1 MRLNPFILALSIAV
15 SAVCLAPLGLAQ
27 SIFGTILGTV
37 TDPTGAVVPNA
48 VITVTNQGESISHEV
63 RSDAQGNYQAEN
75 MKAGLYTVSAVATG
89 FKDTVLTD
97 VRLDARQTVRADMK
111 LTMGSAQEKV
121 TVEANAELVNTE
133 TQVVSA
139 SVTGTEVLGLP
150 ANYRGAGS
158 TSPYALLAFLPGVTG
173 DESGAI
179 SVQGTG
185 TNQAEYSVD
194 GISTNNIRFAG
205 PQTEM
210 FPSAE
215 SISEMK
221 VQGSGGG
228 AEYGNP
234 ADITTTSKSGTNV
247 FHGSAF
253 EYFQNAALDATRFA
267 DPLPTTPKAAKSAN
281 TFGGSIGGPLFGKHT
296 FFFGDFEGMRYR
308 SQTLRQETVPNQA
321 MRNGDFSGFL
331 GGQLANCGSTGNLP
345 CFDALNRPV
354 FQNEVYDPNTTRMVT
369 VTCPAGGTPPC
380 TAPVRDGFGFDP
392 VTGLP
397 IAGQANIIAN
407 LAGRIDS
414 RAAAILPFYPL
425 PIQGG
430 VDNFDSNN
438 HTVNVPNP
446 ILSDQFDIRI
456 DHAINTKQNV
466 FGRWTYKNI
475 RSVSPSGLLLP
486 AEQDFEHDNQ
496 IVIAHNYAITP
507 NLVNELRGGISSGQ
521 HGGTFPIDGPAFMQK
536 LGLNSQQLGPFPQGG
551 FPDFV
556 FEPRG
561 GIDAIVH
568 TRPDPQLSHNFQINE
583 NLTWTKGKHTM
594 KFGFDLRK
602 LHLVTAW
609 YSGSSPADDYG
620 DFFFNGQYSGN
631 NVADFLLGLPY
642 YTYVTHTPP
651 RNIDGGTTHIY
662 GYASD
667 TIRATQ
673 KLTLDLGVRVSRLPP
688 FYDPINLTNFD
699 PSVAGT
705 GRVIIS
711 SDPRSLAATQPLW
724 AEAVNACNTPNNVN
738 PNPGPAPCTPFLT
751 SKQAG
756 WPKGLRNTYTDWAP
770 RVGFAYRPFADN
782 KTVIRGGIGIYD
794 VTTLGAVFFSVAG
807 IHDGFQGNFSNG
819 SICDPNSPPGK
830 CLPNPNFF
838 RFPDVQNPG
847 ALQLRTQSF
856 FTANRLDKKDP
867 YSIQWNLSVERVLHG
882 NTALRVS
889 YIANRG
895 DQLTWSPNLNQPLPS
910 ADPNGNPNPI
920 PYPVWNKVRIRT
932 SGAIS
937 TYESM
942 QAELMHKYSH
952 GLTFQSTWTWARNLA
967 DTESWPRSSFSGE
980 ITGDAM
986 NQYNLRGD
994 YGNVGGTRKHRWI
1007 TTMVDELP
1015 IGKGRFFLGNAHGVL
1030 NGIVGGWRLSTI
1042 FLAQSGPFDTPFLQ
1056 FDSSGNSNNRNA
1068 QGNGFNRPDLAG
1080 NPNNVHHTRAQWWNL
1095 NTFACPGGVPGQDFG
1110 PGTVELSCS
1119 KAKNLIG
1126 RFGNA
1131 GVGSLVGPKTFN
1143 LSLGLG
1149 KSFRITERVA
1159 LRFESSFTNLPNH
1172 PNFDDPRNNLSEDT
1186 TTFTKGTFGRVLASR
1201 GGDAGGNRVGQLALR
1216 IEF

>member
-1 MRLNPFILALSIAV
+1 M
-15 SAVCLAPLGLAQ
+15 
-27 SIFGTILGTV
+27 
-37 TDPTGAVVPNA
+37 
-48 VITVTNQGESISHEV
+48 
-63 RSDAQGNYQAEN
+63 
-75 MKAGLYTVSAVATG
+75 ATG
-89 FKDTVLTD
+89 FKDMVLRD
-97 VRLDARQTVRADMK
+97 VRLDARQVVRADVK

-133 TQVVSA
+133 TQVISTN
-139 SVTGTEVLGLP
+139 VTSTEVLGLP

-158 TSPYALLAFLPGVTG
+158 TSPYKLLAFLPGVTG
-173 DESGAI
+173 DESGGI

-194 GISTNNIRFAG
+194 GISTTNIRFAG

-234 ADITTTSKSGTNV
+234 ADITTTSKSGTNA

-253 EYFQNAALDATRFA
+253 EYFQNAALDATRFTV
-267 DPLPTTPKAAKSAN
+267 PQLTKPAKSAN
-281 TFGGSIGGPLFGKHT
+281 TFGGSIGGPLLGKHT
-296 FFFGDFEGMRYR
+296 FFFGDYEGMRYR
-308 SQTLRQETVPNQA
+308 TQTAAQETVPNQA
-321 MRNGDFSGFL
+321 MRNGDFSQFCDHYD
-331 GGQLANCGSTGNLP
+331 ANQICDSTNPQANLRLT
-345 CFDALNRPV
+345 DI
-354 FQNEVYDPNTTRMVT
+354 D
-369 VTCPAGGTPPC
+369 GTPFPNN
-380 TAPVRDGFGFDP
+380 TIPSSRLSQNPV
-392 VTGLP
+392 
-397 IAGQANIIAN
+397 
-407 LAGRIDS
+407 
-414 RAAAILPFYPL
+414 AALVLQFYPL

-430 VDNFDSNN
+430 INNFANFN
-438 HTVNVPNP
+438 HTLNVPNP

-456 DHAINTKQNV
+456 DHTINTKQNV
-466 FGRWTYKNI
+466 FGRWTYKNV
-475 RSVSPSGLLLP
+475 RTVSPSGLALP
-486 AEQDFEHDNQ
+486 AEADFEHDNQ
-496 IVIAHNYAITP
+496 IVIAHNYLITP
-507 NLVNELRGGISSGQ
+507 NLVNELRGGISRRQ
-521 HGGTFPIDGPAFMQK
+521 DGGTFPLDGPAFMQK
-536 LGLNSQQLGPFPQGG
+536 LGLNLQQLGPFPPGG

-561 GIDAIVH
+561 GINAIVH
-568 TRPDPQLSHNFQINE
+568 TRPNPELSRNFQINE

-594 KFGFDLRK
+594 KFGFDLRR

-620 DFFFNGQYSGN
+620 DFFFNGQYTGN
-631 NVADFLLGLPY
+631 NVADFLLGVPY

-651 RNIDGGTTHIY
+651 RNIDGTTTHYY

-667 TIRATQ
+667 TFRATQ
-673 KLTLDLGVRVSRLPP
+673 KLTLDVGLRISRLPGL
-688 FYDPINLTNFD
+688 YDPINLTNFD
-699 PSVAGT
+699 PSVPVT

-724 AEAVNACNTPNNVN
+724 AEAVNACNSPNNVN
-738 PNPGPAPCTPFLT
+738 PNPGPPPCTPFLT

-756 WPKGLRNTYTDWAP
+756 WPKQLRNTYTDWAP

-782 KTVIRGGIGIYD
+782 KTVIRGGGGIYD

-807 IHDGFQGNFSNG
+807 IHDGFQGNFANAGFGAPGFFQFPNVLNPDPTNTGFG
-819 SICDPNSPPGK
+819 S
-830 CLPNPNFF
+830 
-838 RFPDVQNPG
+838 
-847 ALQLRTQSF
+847 QSF
-856 FTANRLDKKDP
+856 FTANQRAKKDP

-895 DQLTWSPNLNQPLPS
+895 DQLTWSPNLNQPPIV
-910 ADPNGNPNPI
+910 NGTPGPT
-920 PYPVWNKVRIRT
+920 PFPAWNHVRCRC

-942 QAELMHKYSH
+942 QTELIHKYSH
-952 GLTFQSTWTWARNLA
+952 GLTFQSTWTWARNLS
-967 DTESWPRSSFSGE
+967 DTESWPRSGFDGE

-1015 IGKGRFFLGNAHGVL
+1015 IGKGRYLLGNADGVL

-1042 FLAQSGPFDTPFLQ
+1042 FLVQTGPFDTAFIQ
-1056 FDSSGNSNNRNA
+1056 FNSSGNAN
-1068 QGNGFNRPDLAG
+1068 NGFNRPDLAG
-1080 NPNNVHHTRAQWWNL
+1080 NPNAHHTRTQWWDPNV
-1095 NTFACPGGVPGQDFG
+1095 FSCPGFA
-1110 PGTVELSCS
+1110 PGTGLSNNTLNCS
-1119 KAKNLIG
+1119 SLTNGGVVG

-1131 GVGSLVGPKTFN
+1131 GVGSMVGPGTIN
-1143 LSLGLG
+1143 LSLGLA
-1149 KSFRITERVA
+1149 KDFQLTERVK
-1159 LRFESSFTNLPNH
+1159 LKFETSFTNVPNH
-1172 PNFDDPRNNLSEDT
+1172 PNFDDPRNNLTET
-1186 TTFTKGTFGRVLASR
+1186 VNGQGTFGQVQASR
-1201 GGDAGGNRVGQLALR
+1201 IGDAGGNRVGQLALR